1 MRCCTPPGADPA
13 DKTKLEE
20 AAKVIDSL
28 EGSLSDPAQWC
39 AIPSAPV
46 FCPAVGECTADG
58 MDMDMCMWMMC
69 V

>member
-1 MRCCTPPGADPA
+1 MRCCAPPGADPA

-20 AAKVIDSL
+20 AAKVIESL

-46 FCPAVGECTADG
+46 SCPAAGERTADG
-58 MDMDMCMWMMC
+58 MDVDMCMWMLC